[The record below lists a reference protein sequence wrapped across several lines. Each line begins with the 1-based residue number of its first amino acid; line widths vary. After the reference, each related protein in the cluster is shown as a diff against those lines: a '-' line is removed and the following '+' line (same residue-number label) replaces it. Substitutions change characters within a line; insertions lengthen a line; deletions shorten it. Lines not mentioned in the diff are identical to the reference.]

1 LAGLPDAVTT
11 VEDWI
16 AEGNKVAARGVVT
29 GTHLGD
35 FAGIAATRRR
45 VSYNAMRIF
54 ALDGGKVTE
63 GWFVFDLDGL
73 MRQAHRPCSARRV
86 ILSLEGPC
94 CSSCRSGSGSKD
106 PLTPCAV
113 PSSDLKVDIGDLI
126 VEGDVVDPPLVG
138 TALTPK
144 EASATR
150 IGSCP

>member
-1 LAGLPDAVTT
+1 MSIEENKDIARQVVDAVNRGTLDALDNLVAADYVEHFAFPGQGPGLAGLKAAYALVSAAFPDAVTT

-73 MRQAHRPCSARRV
+73 MRQLTAPAPPSA
-86 ILSLEGPC
+86 
-94 CSSCRSGSGSKD
+94 
-106 PLTPCAV
+106 
-113 PSSDLKVDIGDLI
+113 
-126 VEGDVVDPPLVG
+126 
-138 TALTPK
+138 
-144 EASATR
+144 
-150 IGSCP
+150 